1 MTFDELKK
9 MVERDVVIDDTELD
23 RESTRTPQLHNKYL
37 SLYHDIRLVKRKNEA
52 EYRILRKRKW
62 EYYSGRMSEED
73 MRSLGWEPFQQR
85 VLRQDMEMF
94 LDSDLDLNKIR
105 SKIEYLEEKC
115 DYLEGVVKSLSNR
128 QWTIRNAIEWRK
140 FTHGIS

>member
-9 MVERDVVIDDTELD
+9 MVEKDVVIDDTELD